1 MNYNPDLLR
10 KHPTLHHDIF
20 RLSFKEMQ
28 KAIEETYDEDGGS
41 WERSD
46 YEDCNRLLDHLQ
58 KEQRDTFDSF
68 AGKMKKLERLE
79 DLPLRKRFRFIYF
92 LLSSYVDWRKTT
104 VQPVKIAGIPG
115 MYLSETIQKDA
126 PKIEIDFQSMLDALI
141 SFNPPAEQAEAWG
154 TAFARA
160 QSPHRS
166 PEGEV
171 SDIVQGAGTRAK
183 KKGAKKG

>member
-1 MNYNPDLLR
+1 MNYDPDILIE
-10 KHPTLHHDIF
+10 HPSLHHDIF
-20 RLSFKEMQ
+20 RLTYKEMQ
-28 KAIEETYDEDGGS
+28 KAIEETCDEDGAS

-46 YEDCNRLLDHLQ
+46 YEDVRRLLDHLNEA
-58 KEQRDTFDSF
+58 KRDTFHSF
-68 AGKMKKLERLE
+68 AEKMKQLDGLDK
-79 DLPLRKRFRFIYF
+79 LPLRKRFRFIYF

-115 MYLSETIQKDA
+115 MYLSEAIQKDP
-126 PKIEIDFQSMLDALI
+126 PKIEIDYQSMLDAMI

-183 KKGAKKG
+183 RRTAKRD

>member
-79 DLPLRKRFRFIYF
+79 ELPLRKRFRFIYF

-104 VQPVKIAGIPG
+104 VQPVSIAGIPG
-115 MYLSETIQKDA
+115 MYLSEAIQKDA
-126 PKIEIDFQSMLDALI
+126 PRIEIDFQSMLDTLLI
-141 SFNPPAEQAEAWG
+141 FQPNPDQKAVWADVFSQGPSEHPPRPAE
-154 TAFARA
+154 
-160 QSPHRS
+160 S
-166 PEGEV
+166 
-171 SDIVQGAGTRAK
+171 AGKEDAD
-183 KKGAKKG
+183 

>member
-1 MNYNPDLLR
+1 MNYDPDLLR

-79 DLPLRKRFRFIYF
+79 ELPLRKRFRFIYF

-104 VQPVKIAGIPG
+104 VQPVKIAGISG
-115 MYLSETIQKDA
+115 MYMSEAIQKDP
-126 PKIEIDFQSMLDALI
+126 PKIEIDFQSMLGSLL
-141 SFNPPAEQAEAWG
+141 SFQPDPSQQSVWGEVFSHAAMHPEA
-154 TAFARA
+154 
-160 QSPHRS
+160 P
-166 PEGEV
+166 PEGSSENADEAA
-171 SDIVQGAGTRAK
+171 S
-183 KKGAKKG
+183 

>member
-1 MNYNPDLLR
+1 MTYDPDILR

-20 RLSFKEMQ
+20 RLGFKEMQ
-28 KAIEETYDEDGGS
+28 KAIEETFDEDGGS
-41 WERSD
+41 WEDSD
-46 YEDCNRLLDHLQ
+46 YHDACRVIDHLQ

-68 AGKMKKLERLE
+68 ADKMKKLERLE

-115 MYLSETIQKDA
+115 MYLSEAIQKD
-126 PKIEIDFQSMLDALI
+126 PPIIEIDFQSMLDALI

-160 QSPHRS
+160 QSPRRS
-166 PEGEV
+166 PEEEV
-171 SDIVQGAGTRAK
+171 SDIVQGAGTKAK
-183 KKGAKKG
+183 KRTAR